1 MRIPSLP
8 SIIVV
13 CTSLACGGTKLQGGA
28 ASKEQLVN
36 NFVVALGQGN
46 ADAVRS
52 FLVRKKEFIDG
63 IHPYTPEAK
72 NVTGE
77 LWWSEMLITRRD
89 LLTNGL
95 LKKFGNKT
103 CRAEIAGKEKKVEK
117 HGPVTFYRQIPVK
130 ILCGDKENLYSDENR
145 SLFGI
150 VVEKDGVYKVLNIFH
165 D

>member
-1 MRIPSLP
+1 MRFFSLTF
-8 SIIVV
+8 IVMV
-13 CTSLACGGTKLQGGA
+13 CSSLACGTAKLQGGA

-36 NFVVALGQGN
+36 NFVVALSQGN
-46 ADAVRS
+46 ADTVRS
-52 FLVRKKEFIDG
+52 FLVRKKEFVEG

-77 LWWSEMLITRRD
+77 YWWNEMLIKRRD
-89 LLTNGL
+89 LLTSGL
-95 LKKFGNKT
+95 LKKFSNKT
-103 CRAEIAGKEKKVEK
+103 CRAEITGKEKKVEK

-130 ILCGDKENLYSDENR
+130 ILCGDKENLYGDENR